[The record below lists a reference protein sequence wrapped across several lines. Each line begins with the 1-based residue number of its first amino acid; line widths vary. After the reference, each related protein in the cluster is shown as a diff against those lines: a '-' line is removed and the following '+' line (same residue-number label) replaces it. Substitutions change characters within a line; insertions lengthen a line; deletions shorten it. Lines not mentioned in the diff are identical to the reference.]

1 MAVENTK
8 TGRPKSSFPPA
19 LRRHEGYR
27 RHAPPSP
34 RISQGQRKI
43 PDSLPNS
50 RGFPMVPVWL
60 QTVVRSLLEFQR
72 SSYSLPA
79 SIEFRKISVG
89 ILTTFWYPIAAKIAG
104 VASG

>member
-1 MAVENTK
+1 
-8 TGRPKSSFPPA
+8 
-19 LRRHEGYR
+19 
-27 RHAPPSP
+27 
-34 RISQGQRKI
+34 
-43 PDSLPNS
+43 
-50 RGFPMVPVWL
+50 MVPVWL

-104 VASG
+104 VASGLGRGSWERCCSEAKAVATVMWCLPETSLANLLAALSK